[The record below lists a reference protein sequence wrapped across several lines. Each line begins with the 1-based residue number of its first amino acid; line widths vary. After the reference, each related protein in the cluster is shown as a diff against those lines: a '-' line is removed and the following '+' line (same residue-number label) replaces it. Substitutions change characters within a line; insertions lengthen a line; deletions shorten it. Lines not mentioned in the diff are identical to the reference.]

1 MNYVLIPCTSSAPD
15 REHDAVVL
23 NVDDALLAALSHRR
37 DVFAAQSADTDL
49 HAHEYQRGPIH
60 YLNVDDGEYLDA
72 PEGPVSLTEHL
83 EALELFGSWQLEA
96 APHVYLSVV
105 AEGFFYTWD
114 GRTKKHGPSELYETD
129 VFTVEQLEGLSR
141 AVVQRA

>member
-1 MNYVLIPCTSSAPD
+1 MNYILIPCTSSAPD

-23 NVDDALLAALSHRR
+23 KVDDALLATLRTRR

-49 HAHEYQRGPIH
+49 HAHEYGGGPLH
-60 YLNVDDGEYLDA
+60 TLQVDDGEYLDA
-72 PEGPVSLTEHL
+72 PEGPVALTEHL
-83 EALELFGSWQLEA
+83 EELHLFGPWQLEA

-114 GRTKKHGPSELYETD
+114 GRTEKHGPSELYETD
-129 VFTVEQLEGLSR
+129 VFTVEQIARLC
-141 AVVQRA
+141 QTTTHC